1 MFRRMVF
8 NVLATNYDDH
18 TKNFSF
24 IMKKDEKW
32 KLAPAYDL
40 CFSYDPGNHWV
51 SNQTLSIN
59 GKKLNISKNDLM
71 KIARENNI
79 KKGEKIIGQINS
91 VIKSW
96 NSYALQAKV
105 RADISKKINENLNI
119 FAEK

>member
-1 MFRRMVF
+1 
-8 NVLATNYDDH
+8 
-18 TKNFSF
+18 
-24 IMKKDEKW
+24 
-32 KLAPAYDL
+32 
-40 CFSYDPGNHWV
+40 
-51 SNQTLSIN
+51 
-59 GKKLNISKNDLM
+59 M